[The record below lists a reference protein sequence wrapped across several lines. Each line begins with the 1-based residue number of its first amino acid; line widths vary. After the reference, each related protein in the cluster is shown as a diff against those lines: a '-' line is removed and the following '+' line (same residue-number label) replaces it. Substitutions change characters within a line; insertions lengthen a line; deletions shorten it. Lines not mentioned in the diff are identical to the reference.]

1 MFLILCMT
9 VFHLISSSS
18 ALRKK
23 FMETR
28 EKTKETLNL
37 EVYNAFISELRNNE
51 KDQSVVTYCHYT
63 IS

>member
-1 MFLILCMT
+1 MYLILCIKLF
-9 VFHLISSSS
+9 VLISYSS

-51 KDQSVVTYCHYT
+51 KDQSIVTYCH
-63 IS
+63 